1 MTPLESFTPNTLYEK
16 INGQADLYLA
26 SGFVQLKSQRYAQ
39 AGNQDMWFEVFKYDM
54 GTVENAFSVYSQQY
68 RDDGRPLEWTEFA
81 YAVPNALFFV
91 HGQEYIE
98 MRAASTSEGLVAS
111 MEGVARE
118 YVASNDL
125 EEATVAGFAWFPEK
139 DLDKRSVAMIVSN
152 AFGFERLDQVYTA
165 EYRIDGMM
173 VTTYISER
181 ASAEEAAELAS
192 AFSDY
197 FLQFGGQELETGFP
211 SPNGKTIEIMDSFN
225 IIFSNGAYLAG
236 VYEAINIEFAR
247 KLASRLHKQIGV
259 ISGG

>member
-1 MTPLESFTPNTLYEK
+1 MVS
-16 INGQADLYLA
+16 
-26 SGFVQLKSQRYAQ
+26 
-39 AGNQDMWFEVFKYDM
+39 
-54 GTVENAFSVYSQQY
+54 
-68 RDDGRPLEWTEFA
+68 
-81 YAVPNALFFV
+81 
-91 HGQEYIE
+91 
-98 MRAASTSEGLVAS
+98 
-111 MEGVARE
+111 
-118 YVASNDL
+118 
-125 EEATVAGFAWFPEK
+125 
-139 DLDKRSVAMIVSN
+139 SN

-247 KLASRLHKQIGV
+247 KLASRLHKQIA
-259 ISGG
+259 SGAVGFRDAATNGTDETQASAFTRSIAVAQRDDYAEGDWLVQAFGNAIKIDDKTHTLHEMFTAKLCNVRF